1 MTETGDPSV
10 RRWSQLNEPQP
21 RRGVAASTLNVIEAN
36 TRSVRPSVSLLV
48 NPELRVALPVPG
60 QQRRDDGDLVLGDLR
75 EQRLQARP
83 DDQRS

>member
-1 MTETGDPSV
+1 MSHNRAEV
-10 RRWSQLNEPQP
+10 LLRP
-21 RRGVAASTLNVIEAN
+21 RSTSLKQIRDCEA
-36 TRSVRPSVSLLV
+36 SVSLLV

>member
-1 MTETGDPSV
+1 
-10 RRWSQLNEPQP
+10 
-21 RRGVAASTLNVIEAN
+21 
-36 TRSVRPSVSLLV
+36 LLV